1 MKLEVHAIAD
11 LIWNRRI

>member
-1 MKLEVHAIAD
+1 MFLFVEG